1 MNNQL
6 LAQQLTV
13 GGATVNGPL
22 KGIGTVGDLIS
33 TLLSFLF
40 PLAAVILALIIIW
53 GGYDFLLSGGEAD
66 KIKSGKA
73 KITYGLIGF
82 VLLTLSFIAAKLIGS
97 IFGLGGGII

>member
-1 MNNQL
+1 MKDQL
-6 LAQQLTV
+6 LAQTLQV

-22 KGIGTVGDLIS
+22 KGINDVGQLIS
-33 TLLSFLF
+33 VLLSFLF
-40 PLAAVILALIIIW
+40 PLAAVILALVIIW
-53 GGYDFLLSGGEAD
+53 GGYDFLLSGGESE
-66 KIKSGKA
+66 KIQSGKA